1 MAKKAKECFVHLD
14 FSLDI
19 SVPQDQVEKF
29 SSDIERG
36 EFSLSVDIEYGDG
49 ISSGIN
55 VYPDMFKSGGM
66 ALSHVK
72 GDVFSLACKGVVVR
86 KLQIPFEQ
94 DLLASLEQS
103 DLLAIPRSLTNSDA
117 VGVDLDEQDKRLHGR
132 CSLT

>member
-1 MAKKAKECFVHLD
+1 MAKKAKECFIYLD
-14 FSLDI
+14 FALEI
-19 SVPQDQVEKF
+19 NVQKEQVEKF
-29 SSDIERG
+29 FSDIERG
-36 EFSLSVDIEYGDG
+36 EFSLSVDVEYGDG

-55 VYPDMFKSGGM
+55 VYPDMFKSGSM
-66 ALSHVK
+66 TLSHVK
-72 GDVFSLACKGVVVR
+72 GDMFSLACKGVVVR

-117 VGVDLDEQDKRLHGR
+117 VGVDLDEQDKKLHGR